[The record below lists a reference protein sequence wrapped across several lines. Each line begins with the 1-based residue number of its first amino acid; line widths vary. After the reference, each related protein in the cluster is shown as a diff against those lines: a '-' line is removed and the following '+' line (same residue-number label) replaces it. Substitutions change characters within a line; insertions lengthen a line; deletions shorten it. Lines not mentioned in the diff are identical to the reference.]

1 MVKKMKMIINE
12 VPIHFEVQFSK
23 RSKMTLDVSPEG
35 YLTLKAPT
43 QTSEKEIQNYM
54 KSHSKLLLTLHERL
68 QNRQYVSNQKS
79 YNKKELFLLLGKA
92 LPLHDLLEEIPSTEE
107 EIQRA
112 LKKLY
117 TKKTKQLIKK
127 RVAHYEKVIG
137 VKAKSI
143 TVVDSPRTWGTCSSN
158 KDLTFNYKLSMAPSQ
173 VIDYVVIHELCHI
186 LHMNHDRSFWR
197 KVGMFDS
204 NYKQHQAYLEKF
216 GGVMTV

>member
-1 MVKKMKMIINE
+1 MKMIINE

>member
-1 MVKKMKMIINE
+1 MVKKMQVIINE

-23 RSKMTLDVSPEG
+23 RSKITLDVSDDG
-35 YLTLKAPT
+35 YLTLKVPT
-43 QTSEKEIQNYM
+43 KTSEQAIMDYM
-54 KSHSKLLLTLHERL
+54 KSQSKFLLSLHERL
-68 QNRQYVSNQKS
+68 QNRQYISNQKS
-79 YNKKELFLLLGKA
+79 YHEKELFLFLGKA
-92 LPLHDLLEEIPSTEE
+92 LPLHELLEDIPSTEE
-107 EIQRA
+107 GIQLA

-117 TKKTKQLIKK
+117 TKKTKQLVKK

-137 VKAKSI
+137 VKTKSI

-158 KDLTFNYKLSMAPSQ
+158 KDLTFNYKLSMALPQ

-197 KVGMFDS
+197 KVGMFDP

>member
-1 MVKKMKMIINE
+1 MVKKMQVIINE

-23 RSKMTLDVSPEG
+23 RSKITLDVSDDG
-35 YLTLKAPT
+35 YLTLKVPT
-43 QTSEKEIQNYM
+43 KTSEQAIMDYM
-54 KSHSKLLLTLHERL
+54 KSQSKFLLSLHDRL
-68 QNRQYVSNQKS
+68 QNRQYISDQKS
-79 YNKKELFLLLGKA
+79 YHEKELFLFLGKA
-92 LPLHDLLEEIPSTEE
+92 LPLHELLEDIPSTEE
-107 EIQRA
+107 GIQLA

-117 TKKTKQLIKK
+117 TKKTKQLVKK

-137 VKAKSI
+137 IKAKSI

-158 KDLTFNYKLSMAPSQ
+158 KDLTFNYKLSMALPQ

-186 LHMNHDRSFWR
+186 LYMNHDRSFWR
-197 KVGMFDS
+197 KVGMFDP

>member
-1 MVKKMKMIINE
+1 MQVIINE

-23 RSKMTLDVSPEG
+23 RSKMTLDVIDNG
-35 YLTLKAPT
+35 YLTLKVPT
-43 QTSEKEIQNYM
+43 KTSEQAIMDYM
-54 KSHSKLLLTLHERL
+54 KSQSKFLLSLHERL
-68 QNRQYVSNQKS
+68 QNRQYISNQKS
-79 YNKKELFLLLGKA
+79 YHEKELFLFLGKA
-92 LPLHDLLEEIPSTEE
+92 LPLHELLEDIPSTEE
-107 EIQRA
+107 SIQLA

-117 TKKTKQLIKK
+117 TKKTKQLVKK

-137 VKAKSI
+137 IKAKSI

-158 KDLTFNYKLSMAPSQ
+158 KDLTFNYKLSMALPQ

-197 KVGMFDS
+197 KVGMFDP

>member
-1 MVKKMKMIINE
+1 MVKKMQVIINE

-23 RSKMTLDVSPEG
+23 RSKITLDVSDDG
-35 YLTLKAPT
+35 YLTLKVPT
-43 QTSEKEIQNYM
+43 KTSEQAIMVYM
-54 KSHSKLLLTLHERL
+54 KSQSKFLLSLHDRL
-68 QNRQYVSNQKS
+68 QNRQYISDQKS
-79 YNKKELFLLLGKA
+79 YHEKELFLFLGKT
-92 LPLHDLLEEIPSTEE
+92 LPLHELLEDIPSTEE
-107 EIQRA
+107 GIQLA

-117 TKKTKQLIKK
+117 TKKTKQLVKK

-137 VKAKSI
+137 IKAKSI

-158 KDLTFNYKLSMAPSQ
+158 KDLTFNYKLSMALPQ

-197 KVGMFDS
+197 KVGMFDP

>member
-1 MVKKMKMIINE
+1 MVKEMKMIINE

>member
-1 MVKKMKMIINE
+1 MVKKMQVIINE

-23 RSKMTLDVSPEG
+23 RSKMTLDVIDNG
-35 YLTLKAPT
+35 YLTLKVPT
-43 QTSEKEIQNYM
+43 KTSEQAIMDYM
-54 KSHSKLLLTLHERL
+54 KSQSKFLLSLHERL
-68 QNRQYVSNQKS
+68 QNRQYISNQKS
-79 YNKKELFLLLGKA
+79 YHEKELFLFLGKA
-92 LPLHDLLEEIPSTEE
+92 LPLHELLEDIPSTEE
-107 EIQRA
+107 SIQLA

-117 TKKTKQLIKK
+117 TKKTKQLVKK

-158 KDLTFNYKLSMAPSQ
+158 KDLTFNYKLSMALPQ

-197 KVGMFDS
+197 KVGMFDP

>member
-158 KDLTFNYKLSMAPSQ
+158 KDLTFNYKPSMAPSQ

>member
-1 MVKKMKMIINE
+1 MVKKMQVIINE

-23 RSKMTLDVSPEG
+23 RSKMTLDVIDNG
-35 YLTLKAPT
+35 YLTLKVPT
-43 QTSEKEIQNYM
+43 KTSEQAIMDYM
-54 KSHSKLLLTLHERL
+54 KSQSKFLLSLHERL
-68 QNRQYVSNQKS
+68 QNRQYISNQKS
-79 YNKKELFLLLGKA
+79 YHEKELFLFLGKA
-92 LPLHDLLEEIPSTEE
+92 LPLHELLEDIPSTEE
-107 EIQRA
+107 GIQLA

-117 TKKTKQLIKK
+117 TKKTKQLVKK

-137 VKAKSI
+137 IKAKSI

-158 KDLTFNYKLSMAPSQ
+158 KDLTFNYKLSMALPQ

-197 KVGMFDS
+197 KVGMFDP

>member
-1 MVKKMKMIINE
+1 MVKEMKMIINE

-216 GGVMTV
+216 GDVMTV

>member
-1 MVKKMKMIINE
+1 MKMIINE

-68 QNRQYVSNQKS
+68 QNKQYVSNQKS

-216 GGVMTV
+216 GDVMTV

>member
-1 MVKKMKMIINE
+1 MVKKMQVIINE

-23 RSKMTLDVSPEG
+23 RSKMTLDVSDNG
-35 YLTLKAPT
+35 YLTLKVPT
-43 QTSEKEIQNYM
+43 KTSEHAIMDYM
-54 KSHSKLLLTLHERL
+54 KSQSKFLLSLHDRL
-68 QNRQYVSNQKS
+68 QNRQYISDQKS
-79 YNKKELFLLLGKA
+79 YHEKELFLFLGKA
-92 LPLHDLLEEIPSTEE
+92 LPLHELLEDIPSTEE
-107 EIQRA
+107 GIQLA

-117 TKKTKQLIKK
+117 TKKTKQLVKK

-137 VKAKSI
+137 IKAKSI

-158 KDLTFNYKLSMAPSQ
+158 KDLTFNYKLSMALPQ

-197 KVGMFDS
+197 KVGMFDP